1 MDLKQLEYF
10 VHVAEL
16 GSFTKAAALLSVAQP
31 ALSRQVRSLEVELA
45 QTLLLRNG
53 RGVSPTEA
61 GKRLLAHGRGILQQV
76 ERARAEIEDV
86 KGAPVGHVVVGVPP
100 SVGKMLTV
108 PLVAAFQAQL
118 PRATLGIVEGLTT
131 YVTEWLLM
139 GRVDVAL
146 LYNPVPAPALEILP
160 LLEEQLFL
168 IGPEARGAARTPRPV
183 PLREL
188 PGFPL
193 IIPSRPHAIRTQVET
208 LLASFGLKANV
219 ALEIDGV
226 PAILDLVH
234 QGYGYAVLPANAVRG
249 DNLGRP
255 FSVRPI
261 VEPRLEGVL
270 ALAISSQR
278 PTTLLMRRT
287 LELIREV
294 GPRVLRTPDEAR
306 AGMKRSRH
314 RGLTARQARD

>member
-1 MDLKQLEYF
+1 MDLKQIEYF

-31 ALSRQVRSLEVELA
+31 ALSRQVRSLEVELK
-45 QTLLLRNG
+45 QTLLYRNG

-76 ERARAEIEDV
+76 DRARAELEDV

-108 PLVAAFQAQL
+108 PLVAAFQARL

-139 GRVDVAL
+139 GRVDVAM
-146 LYNPVPAPALEILP
+146 LYNPVPSPAIEILP

-168 IGPEARGAARTPRPV
+168 IGPEARGAARPV
-183 PLREL
+183 PVRALAAS
-188 PGFPL
+188 PL
-193 IIPSRPHAIRTQVET
+193 IIPSRPHAIRMQVET
-208 LLASFGLKANV
+208 LLANLGLKPNV

-234 QGYGYAVLPANAVRG
+234 QGYGHAVLPLNAVRG
-249 DNLGRP
+249 DNLRRA
-255 FSVRPI
+255 FLARPI
-261 VEPRLEGVL
+261 VEPRLKSVL
-270 ALAISSQR
+270 ALAISAQR
-278 PTTLLMRRT
+278 PTTPLARRT

-294 GPRVLRTPDEAR
+294 GPRVLRAAGEAR
-306 AGMKRSRH
+306 AGAH
-314 RGLTARQARD
+314 RLTGRRARE

>member
-1 MDLKQLEYF
+1 MDLKQIEYF

-16 GSFTKAAALLSVAQP
+16 GSFTKAAALLAVAQP
-31 ALSRQVRSLEVELA
+31 ALSRQVRSLEVELE
-45 QTLLLRNG
+45 QTLLYRNG

-76 ERARAEIEDV
+76 DRARAEIEDV

-108 PLVAAFQAQL
+108 PLVGAFQARL

-139 GRVDVAL
+139 GRVDVAM
-146 LYNPVPAPALEILP
+146 LYNPVPSPAIEILP
-160 LLEEQLFL
+160 LLEEQLYL
-168 IGPEARGAARTPRPV
+168 IGPEARGAARPV
-183 PLREL
+183 PVREL
-188 PGFPL
+188 AAVPL
-193 IIPSRPHAIRTQVET
+193 IIPSRPHAIRMQVET
-208 LLASFGLKANV
+208 LLANLGLKPHV

-234 QGYGYAVLPANAVRG
+234 QGYGHAVLPLNAVRG
-249 DNLGRP
+249 DGPRRRLHA
-255 FSVRPI
+255 RPI
-261 VEPRLEGVL
+261 VEPRLKSVL

-278 PTTLLMRRT
+278 PTTPLTRRT

-294 GPRVLRTPDEAR
+294 GPRVLRAAGAR
-306 AGMKRSRH
+306 RA
-314 RGLTARQARD
+314 RGVPRRGAAAKPRRD

>member
-10 VHVAEL
+10 VNVAEL

-76 ERARAEIEDV
+76 DRARAEIEDV

-100 SVGKMLTV
+100 SVGKMLAV
-108 PLVAAFQAQL
+108 PLVAAFQARL

-131 YVTEWLLM
+131 YVAEWLLT
-139 GRVDVAL
+139 GRVDVAM
-146 LYNPVPAPALEILP
+146 LYNPVPSPAIEILP
-160 LLEEQLFL
+160 LLEEQLYL
-168 IGPEARGAARTPRPV
+168 IGPGARGAAGAPRPV
-183 PLREL
+183 PMREL

-193 IIPSRPHAIRTQVET
+193 IIPSRPHAIRMQVET
-208 LLASFGLKANV
+208 LLANLGLKAQV
-219 ALEIDGV
+219 AFEIDGV
-226 PAILDLVH
+226 PAILDLAH
-234 QGYGYAVLPANAVRG
+234 QGYGHAVLPINAVRG
-249 DNLGRP
+249 DNLRRS
-255 FSVRPI
+255 FLARPI
-261 VEPRLEGVL
+261 VEPRLKGVL

-278 PTTLLMRRT
+278 PTTPLTRRT
-287 LELIREV
+287 LELIQEV
-294 GPRVLRTPDEAR
+294 GPRVLRAPDEAPAGAKR
-306 AGMKRSRH
+306 ARR
-314 RGLTARQARD
+314 RDLTARQARE

>member
-31 ALSRQVRSLEVELA
+31 ALSRQVRSLEVELE
-45 QTLLLRNG
+45 QTLLYRNG

-76 ERARAEIEDV
+76 DRARAEIEDV

-108 PLVAAFQAQL
+108 PLVAAFQARL

-139 GRVDVAL
+139 GRVDVAM
-146 LYNPVPAPALEILP
+146 LYNPMPSPAIEILP
-160 LLEEQLFL
+160 LLEEPLFL
-168 IGPEARGAARTPRPV
+168 IGPEARGATKAPRPV
-183 PLREL
+183 PMREL

-193 IIPSRPHAIRTQVET
+193 IIPSRPHAIRMQVET
-208 LLASFGLKANV
+208 LLANLGLKANV

-234 QGYGYAVLPANAVRG
+234 QGYGYAVLPINAVRG
-249 DNLGRP
+249 DNLRRS
-255 FSVRPI
+255 FLARPI
-261 VEPRLEGVL
+261 VEPRLKGVL

-278 PTTLLMRRT
+278 PTTPLTRRT

-294 GPRVLRTPDEAR
+294 GPRVLRAPDAAR
-306 AGMKRSRH
+306 AGAKRAR
-314 RGLTARQARD
+314 RRDLTARQARE